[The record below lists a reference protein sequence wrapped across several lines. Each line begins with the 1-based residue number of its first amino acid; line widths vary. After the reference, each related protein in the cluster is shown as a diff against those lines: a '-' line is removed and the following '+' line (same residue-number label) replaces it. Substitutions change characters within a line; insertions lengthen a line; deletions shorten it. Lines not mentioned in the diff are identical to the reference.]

1 MPTAAITTRL
11 IRAPRHRSRRVL
23 AIAFATVVINC
34 GLVLALARLSRE
46 LVDHTSAPLLAMPIV
61 QATAPSEPPPSVVLP
76 PVETRRDEVIPAA
89 PALDLAAPGPDPAA
103 LRLPPPSLDLPTSE
117 LALALPTASV
127 VPSLPAATTAAMDE
141 LPTIDEEPP
150 ELLSVLDLA
159 RFYPRPARL
168 RELTGESVVRLSIT
182 ASGAVS
188 ACVVVSSAPA
198 GVFDAAAERLGGS
211 LRFRPARRG
220 GRTVASTHA
229 LRIVWTLEEPRR

>member
-1 MPTAAITTRL
+1 MPAVAITTRL
-11 IRAPRHRSRRVL
+11 TRVPRHRSRRVL
-23 AIAFATVVINC
+23 AIAVTTVVINC

-61 QATAPSEPPPSVVLP
+61 QANVPSEPPTSVLPP
-76 PVETRRDEVIPAA
+76 PVETRRDEAIPAA
-89 PALDLAAPGPDPAA
+89 PALDLAAPSPDPAA
-103 LRLPPPSLDLPTSE
+103 LRLPPPSLDLPTAE
-117 LALALPTASV
+117 LTLALPTVGVASSF
-127 VPSLPAATTAAMDE
+127 PSAPTATPQELPA
-141 LPTIDEEPP
+141 IDEEPP

-168 RELTGESVVRLSIT
+168 RELTGESVIRLSVS
-182 ASGAVS
+182 AAGAVS
-188 ACVVVSSAPA
+188 ACVVESSVPA
-198 GVFDAAAERLGGS
+198 GVFDAAAERLGNS